1 MATYNFYKDLKS
13 INNFLELSNDD
24 IYERIPNDWH
34 LLATDVKESTKNIE
48 KGKYK
53 EINMIGAMCI
63 VSILNLDRELELP
76 YVFGGDGAFIL
87 IPRRLFNKAKNSLL
101 AVKKLSKE
109 AYDIELRVGSISLE
123 KLSQFNKNIFVA
135 KYKINENHS
144 QALLKGNGLEYFDEL
159 LKLDNKYHFKDSNEE
174 FELDL
179 EGLECRWSYIE
190 SPKDETL
197 SLILKCFDESYY
209 KEVLEKI
216 ESIVG
221 NIELRHPI
229 DEKRLKLSF
238 KNKDLK
244 VESSLLSNS
253 YFGRLLRINIIRFIN
268 FLGLILIKFNI
279 GQWGDYKKRII
290 STTDIEKYEN
300 IVKMVFS
307 VSKFEKENLER
318 FLNKE
323 LEKKK
328 IVYGIHTS
336 KYALMT
342 CLIFERHGRHI
353 HFVDTSDG
361 GYAYAAKE
369 YKKRMSELNNV

>member
-1 MATYNFYKDLKS
+1 M
-13 INNFLELSNDD
+13 
-24 IYERIPNDWH
+24 
-34 LLATDVKESTKNIE
+34 
-48 KGKYK
+48 
-53 EINMIGAMCI
+53 
-63 VSILNLDRELELP
+63 
-76 YVFGGDGAFIL
+76 
-87 IPRRLFNKAKNSLL
+87 
-101 AVKKLSKE
+101 
-109 AYDIELRVGSISLE
+109 E
-123 KLSQFNKNIFVA
+123 KLAQFNKNIFVA

-209 KEVLEKI
+209 KEILENI

-253 YFGRLLRINIIRFIN
+253 YFGRLLRMNIIRFIN
-268 FLGLILIKFNI
+268 FLGLILIKFSI

-300 IVKMVFS
+300 VVKMVFS

-369 YKKRMSELNNV
+369 YKKRMSELSNA